1 MSNTTD
7 VQMYVEAEENCVR
20 RQRTVRAP
28 AGGNSELV
36 IDAIFITLVL
46 GTLCQNCALNDG

>member
-20 RQRTVRAP
+20 RQRTVRAL

-46 GTLCQNCALNDG
+46 GTLRQNCALNDG